1 LTGQPIPDPRESVLA
16 CDGHALVIGGPGSGK
31 TTLALRKARI
41 RAGVVPGQTVL
52 FLSFSRA
59 AVTRVLDAA
68 KLVGSEGGN
77 CAPVGSDFSF
87 VLLGDSE

>member
-1 LTGQPIPDPRESVLA
+1 MTGQPIPDPRESVLA

-31 TTLALRKARI
+31 TTLALRKALTRI

-68 KLVGSEGGN
+68 KLVVPREEIALLNRPGN
-77 CAPVGSDFSF
+77 CGGWLV
-87 VLLGDSE
+87 